1 MLLYLIVCVYKQKKK
16 KKKKKPVI
24 QRKGRR
30 KKKKRLRYRGDR
42 IRMAGHHHSFPDL
55 NPTATGI
62 GNLKVHAG
70 IEIRR

>member
-16 KKKKKPVI
+16 N
-24 QRKGRR
+24 QRYRERGGE
-30 KKKKRLRYRGDR
+30 KKKRLRYRGDK
-42 IRMAGHHHSFPDL
+42 IRTAGHHHSFPDL
-55 NPTATGI
+55 DPTATDI